1 VTSAPLQTLTPPLFV
16 WSPDAGDLLHFD
28 SAEAAARGLGAWQEA
43 NLLPAWD
50 SQGRRITFAVEQR
63 RRLLLG
69 LLPVRRE
76 IIVVAD
82 VECAPAHA
90 DELRR
95 ALIASLARRGLDR
108 ESLERAALAELVRRA
123 APER

>member
-1 VTSAPLQTLTPPLFV
+1 MTSDPLRTLIPPLFV

-28 SAEAAARGLGAWQEA
+28 SAEAAVRGLGAWQEA

-63 RRLLLG
+63 RRLLLW

-76 IIVVAD
+76 VIVVAD
-82 VECAPAHA
+82 VEAAPAHT
-90 DELRR
+90 DELKR
-95 ALIASLARRGLDR
+95 ALIASLARRGMDR
-108 ESLERAALAELVRRA
+108 ESLERAALAELVSRA
-123 APER
+123 VPER

>member
-1 VTSAPLQTLTPPLFV
+1 M
-16 WSPDAGDLLHFD
+16 WSPEAGDLLRFD

-50 SQGRRITFAVEQR
+50 SQGRRITLAVEQR

-76 IIVVAD
+76 VVVVAE
-82 VECAPAHA
+82 VEAVPAHA

-95 ALIASLARRGLDR
+95 ALIASLARQGGDPA
-108 ESLERAALAELVRRA
+108 SLERAALAELVRRTV
-123 APER
+123 PER